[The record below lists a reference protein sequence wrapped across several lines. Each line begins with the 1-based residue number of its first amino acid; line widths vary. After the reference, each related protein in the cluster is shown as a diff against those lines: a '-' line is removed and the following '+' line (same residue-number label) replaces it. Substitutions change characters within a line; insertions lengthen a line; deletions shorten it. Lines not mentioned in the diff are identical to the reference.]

1 MSISQTDGPLRVVVG
16 VDGSKQSHQ
25 ALRWA
30 AQVASQWGAQLE
42 VVIAWEYPAGAYG
55 LATWPAEWDLAQD
68 TRKTLEITLD
78 EVFGTDR
85 PADLRVTV
93 RQGGAAQVLL
103 KQAKGATMLIVGS
116 RGHGGFAG
124 LLLGSVSA
132 SVAEH
137 AQCPVLVVHGET
149 AAPVVAQQAG

>member
-1 MSISQTDGPLRVVVG
+1 MTSSRDPAGMRIVVG
-16 VDGSKQSHQ
+16 VDGSTQSKQ

-30 AQVASQWGAQLE
+30 ASAAKASGAIIDAVA
-42 VVIAWEYPAGAYG
+42 AWEYPANFGWVTVPNDWNPGTAMEKA
-55 LATWPAEWDLAQD
+55 LSATV
-68 TRKTLEITLD
+68 D

-85 PADLRVTV
+85 PVGMRLSVVEGYPTA
-93 RQGGAAQVLL
+93 VLL
-103 KQAKGATMLIVGS
+103 DASKDALMLIVGS

-137 AQCPVLVVHGET
+137 ATCPVLVVHGDRN
-149 AAPVVAQQAG
+149 PWDVIS